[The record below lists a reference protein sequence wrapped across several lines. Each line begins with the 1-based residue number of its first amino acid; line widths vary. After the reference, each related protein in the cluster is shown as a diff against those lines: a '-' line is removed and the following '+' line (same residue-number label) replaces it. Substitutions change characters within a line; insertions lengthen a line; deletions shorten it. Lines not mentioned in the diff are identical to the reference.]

1 MAEMGGKNPPRDLLK
16 VTRVSIKVVSVG
28 VKVPNPGCGF
38 GTFRESSIEMP
49 RLSEQ
54 FKGCWIVNLFDLAFR
69 VTPTLWWANGHRVV
83 PRGTGFEVEGHPSD
97 ELVFVGAPDIVASR
111 RQLRA
116 SALQKRVK
124 PFY

>member
-16 VTRVSIKVVSVG
+16 VTRVSVKVVSVG
-28 VKVPNPGCGF
+28 VEIPNPGCGF
-38 GTFRESSIEMP
+38 GTFCESSIKMP
-49 RLSEQ
+49 GLTEQ
-54 FKGCWIVNLFDLAFR
+54 FEGRWIVNLLDLAFR

-97 ELVFVGAPDIVASR
+97 GPKFVGAPDITARR
-111 RQLRA
+111 RQIRA

-124 PFY
+124 PTC